1 MEQSYIFD
9 FCTLFD
15 TEQDKDIKSYIQ
27 QQMKQQIT
35 DYEGT
40 GNIKSGANV

>member
-9 FCTLFD
+9 FCSLYN

-27 QQMKQQIT
+27 QQRNNNKVH
-35 DYEGT
+35 
-40 GNIKSGANV
+40 S

>member
-15 TEQDKDIKSYIQ
+15 MEQAKDIEYYQEQRNNNK
-27 QQMKQQIT
+27 
-35 DYEGT
+35 
-40 GNIKSGANV
+40 

>member
-1 MEQSYIFD
+1 MEQSYIFE

-27 QQMKQQIT
+27 QRDNNNK
-35 DYEGT
+35 
-40 GNIKSGANV
+40 VR

>member
-15 TEQDKDIKSYIQ
+15 MEQAKDIEKYY
-27 QQMKQQIT
+27 KQQR
-35 DYEGT
+35 
-40 GNIKSGANV
+40 NNNK

>member
-1 MEQSYIFD
+1 MEQNYIFD

-27 QQMKQQIT
+27 QRDNNNK
-35 DYEGT
+35 
-40 GNIKSGANV
+40 VR